1 MTLFR
6 RRTAPA
12 AAAVAALLAAGCAGD
27 PFPKQPPAAASR
39 TAPSPSA
46 PASTPTSSPPVSTPV
61 TTPATTKQSAPVAT
75 PPARVSAL
83 PRGDRQLLP
92 KWRIVAYYGGAHGP
106 ALGVLG
112 SAAPDV
118 AFARLDREARTFDRP
133 GHPALP
139 AFELIAT
146 VANAGPGPDGKY
158 RSREGDAGIQRYLDA
173 ARRHKALLVLDIQPG
188 RADFVTEAKV
198 LEKWLVN
205 PDVALA
211 IDPEWRMG
219 PGEVPGQK
227 IGSVQAS
234 EVNAVSSW
242 LDALTARHH
251 LPQKLLLVHQFTTN
265 MVKNKGAVAVR
276 KNLAIMFNMDGFGGR
291 DAKLAKYRM
300 LALDKRF
307 ALGMKLF
314 YKQDIDRFAAT
325 DLLGLKPAPMI
336 VEYQ

>member
-1 MTLFR
+1 MTLL
-6 RRTAPA
+6 RRTALTV
-12 AAAVAALLAAGCAGD
+12 AVALLAAGCAGD
-27 PFPKQPPAAASR
+27 PFPTRPPASATR

-46 PASTPTSSPPVSTPV
+46 PPPATTRPATSAPAS
-61 TTPATTKQSAPVAT
+61 TPATTQQSAPVSL
-75 PPARVSAL
+75 PPTRESVL
-83 PRGDRQLLP
+83 PRGDRLLLP

-112 SAAPDV
+112 SASPDV
-118 AFARLDREARTFDRP
+118 AFTRLDREARTFDRP

-173 ARRHKALLVLDIQPG
+173 ARRHRVLLVLDIQPG
-188 RADFVTEAKV
+188 RADFLTEAKV

-227 IGSVQAS
+227 IGSVQAA
-234 EVNAVSSW
+234 EVNSVSRW
-242 LDALTARHH
+242 LDQLTARHH

-265 MVKNKGAVAVR
+265 MVRNKGAVARR

-291 DAKLAKYRM
+291 EAKLAKYRM

-314 YKQDIDRFAAT
+314 YKQDINRFRAA
-325 DLLGLKPAPMI
+325 DLLALKPAPMI

>member
-1 MTLFR
+1 MIR
-6 RRTAPA
+6 HRTALTTA
-12 AAAVAALLAAGCAGD
+12 VVAALLTAGCGGD
-27 PFPKQPPAAASR
+27 SFDLRPPAAATR
-39 TAPSPSA
+39 TAPSPA
-46 PASTPTSSPPVSTPV
+46 PPTSSSTAPVSP
-61 TTPATTKQSAPVAT
+61 PPTTKQSTVVPPPR
-75 PPARVSAL
+75 PPATRESTL
-83 PRGDRQLLP
+83 PRGDRRLLP

-118 AFARLDREARTFDRP
+118 VFSRLDREARTFDRP

-139 AFELIAT
+139 TFELIAT

-198 LEKWLVN
+198 LQKWLVQ

-219 PGEVPGQK
+219 PGDVPGQK
-227 IGSVQAS
+227 IGSVEAS
-234 EVNAVSSW
+234 EVNAVSGW
-242 LDALTARHH
+242 LDALTARHK

-265 MVKNKGAVAVR
+265 MIRNKPAVVSR
-276 KNLAIMFNMDGFGGR
+276 RNLAIMFNMDGFGGR
-291 DAKLAKYRM
+291 EAKLAKYQM
-300 LALDKRF
+300 LAADKRF

-314 YKQDIDRFAAT
+314 YKQDVDRFAAK
-325 DLLGLKPAPMI
+325 DLLALKPSPMI